1 MDFDLEAELAG
12 IVDNDVNQS
21 ENYQLFYKL
30 DRRCRDLEKENVNL
44 KQQLL
49 KDRETFEKEKEQLL
63 LKQSELYAISAQF
76 DVFKAQIKDLFG
88 VECATADDL
97 ARAVAQTDRHA
108 RTDSSRKAI
117 AMKDQRI
124 EKLEAELR
132 EIKCLYEKTESDN
145 AQKSTELAE
154 LTKKVGKQFKR
165 IETLRALLSSHLELT
180 GAATV
185 EASLDA
191 IRGLKKK
198 VRKYRDII
206 KEQVMTE
213 LKRAR
218 GNSDGGDLKDVIAQQ
233 AQIIEMVVKYVHD
246 LAAKAPNEP
255 SMEFAEKIGRD
266 LGRRKD
272 RLSPSMQV
280 HQASEHE
287 PEEGPLSASYEH
299 SENEKGTGMTTA
311 SVVSDSD
318 GSAYGEMKQCVWLN
332 KTRELLALERQLVD
346 AQRRMAVTNLGT
358 ANTAQMHAVR
368 HPIVSPG
375 KFQTTYL

>member
-1 MDFDLEAELAG
+1 MDFALEAELAG

-30 DRRCRDLEKENVNL
+30 DRRCRDLEKENVSL

-97 ARAVAQTDRHA
+97 ARAVSQTDRHT
-108 RTDSSRKAI
+108 RTDSSRKAL

-132 EIKCLYEKTESDN
+132 EIKSLYEKTESDN

-191 IRGLKKK
+191 IRGLRKK

-218 GNSDGGDLKDVIAQQ
+218 GSNSDGGDLKDVIAQQ

-255 SMEFAEKIGRD
+255 STEFAGHD
-266 LGRRKD
+266 LSRRKD
-272 RLSPSMQV
+272 RLTTSMQV
-280 HQASEHE
+280 HHASEHE
-287 PEEGPLSASYEH
+287 SEEEPLSESYEH
-299 SENEKGTGMTTA
+299 SEKEKGTGMTTA

-318 GSAYGEMKQCVWLN
+318 GSAYVEMKQCVWLN

-358 ANTAQMHAVR
+358 TNNAQIHAVR
-368 HPIVSPG
+368 HPILSPG